1 MYPFH
6 LFQKKDLFLIIPT
19 ALLGIASILV
29 TCFLGPA
36 VPLVGKLITSV
47 FGLLMLMTPF
57 TPLFA
62 LLLKRNEIA
71 PTTIVPNCY
80 VLVNE
85 YSDVTDGEAS
95 DWIDQHFNDWELA
108 RIEFRISD
116 VKEALK
122 GFTIH
127 LTDESPILLSD
138 GRIVKAYAQDNGVIH
153 IGRGDLNVLPDKEI
167 YSLLKHELNHVI
179 YYRLTGSFD

>member
-62 LLLKRNEIA
+62 RLLKRNEIA

-85 YSDVTDGEAS
+85 Y
-95 DWIDQHFNDWELA
+95 
-108 RIEFRISD
+108 SD